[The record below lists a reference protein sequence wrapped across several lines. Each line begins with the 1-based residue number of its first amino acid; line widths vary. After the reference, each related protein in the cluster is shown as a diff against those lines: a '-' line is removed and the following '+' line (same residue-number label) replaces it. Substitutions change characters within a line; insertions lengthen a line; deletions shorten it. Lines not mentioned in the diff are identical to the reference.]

1 MALGAAA
8 AAVWLGCHHAS
19 AAWLTRAAELARPAP
34 GPDEIR
40 AAARAASAWFSV
52 GVVVL
57 AMARWVAV
65 RRARDPL
72 PATLLLPALTW
83 ACALGLVVQQ
93 GTLELARGHV
103 LAPPGLEYARGFC
116 LATVGAAAIL
126 LVPLDLDRVLTRSQH
141 LLALA
146 IAAIFLALAVAG
158 SGPAGSGTRINLG
171 PVQPIELVK
180 LLTLL
185 LLAAFLGSRAS
196 KLRWQRRHW
205 LALSWPRPIL
215 LAPALGA
222 VLVIFAGL
230 FVVGDLGPV
239 LLLSSLLLG
248 LFYLVTRSLGW
259 VLAALALVTALMT
272 TLALWPELVSVGRVA
287 TRLRIWMDPW
297 GNGLTHGHQVG
308 EGLWAVAAGGG
319 TGQGLAQSQ
328 LPLPAA
334 ARTDLVLATMMEQ
347 LGLLSLLAYLV
358 LLAALVLGGLR
369 IAARSRTSVRVLL
382 AAGAALLLLV
392 QWAVIHAGTFAWLPL
407 TGIVAPFLS
416 TGRSSMV
423 VFVALVA
430 LLVRLAH
437 DGGARELPADLVE
450 LHGAARRTAQAA
462 AVLLAAGAL
471 TALGPALLSRREV
484 STRQLRITLGD
495 GTVVTRPNPR
505 LTALATQ
512 LRRGTLEDRHGVALA
527 ETPTLSGPRRYPLGT
542 ALGTLLGASPSRVL
556 RPPWALE
563 RVFDQRLAGG
573 PLTTVAP
580 LLELPRTERLAKVR
594 ALDADLASRS
604 VRLSL
609 DARLQRRVAELLVAG
624 ASRRVGAAAAVVID
638 VDTGQVLARAQVP
651 DLDPG
656 DPSWQALLL
665 RGGAERERFTA
676 VYGPW
681 PDRTGLQ
688 GTFQAGSV
696 AKLFTALAAARA
708 GLVTPAPARAGS
720 CAQEAEPRYRCE
732 LRDAQGPL
740 YDQPGWPTP
749 IHDHGDDRTHGRPG
763 LAQALA
769 VSCNVYFAQLGLA
782 LGAEPLRALREA
794 GVEIGYQGQPF
805 APGEAGSR
813 QLASSAF
820 GQGAMVLSPL
830 AAARLAAIFAAG
842 GTARRCPASME
853 LAAPCPSQALLPDA
867 SALAPIVAGMRQ
879 VMTSG
884 TGRRLAEPAGVRVYG
899 KTGTAD
905 VAGFAGEA
913 PSGIAPGAPAPP
925 HSWFVGFAEPAT
937 TTECTASAPR
947 RLAFAVV
954 VPRGG
959 AGAAAAGPLAMR
971 ILAAARELGYLA
983 P

>member
-1 MALGAAA
+1 MALAGAAVA
-8 AAVWLGCHHAS
+8 AWLGCHHAS
-19 AAWLTRAAELARPAP
+19 EAWQTRAAELARP
-34 GPDEIR
+34 GPAADELR
-40 AAARAASAWFSV
+40 AAALAASAWFSAGV
-52 GVVVL
+52 GVL
-57 AMARWVAV
+57 AVSRWVAA

-72 PATLLLPALTW
+72 PAAFLLPALTW

-93 GTLELARGHV
+93 GTLELARGHL
-103 LAPPGLEYARGFC
+103 LAPPGQEYARGFC

-126 LVPLDLDRVLTRSQH
+126 LVPLDLERVLTRFQH

-146 IAAIFLALAVAG
+146 IVAIFLALAVAG

-196 KLRWQRRHW
+196 KLRWQRRRW

-222 VLVIFAGL
+222 MLIIFAGL

-259 VLAALALVTALMT
+259 VLAALALVTALMA

-287 TRLRIWMDPW
+287 TRLRIWIDPW
-297 GNGLTHGHQVG
+297 GNGLSHGHQVG

-319 TGQGLAQSQ
+319 TGQGLAQSH

-334 ARTDLVLATMMEQ
+334 ARTDLVLTTMMEQ
-347 LGLLSLLAYLV
+347 LGLLALLAYLA

-369 IAARSRTSVRVLL
+369 IATRSRTPVRVLL

-392 QWAVIHAGTFAWLPL
+392 QWAVIHAGSFAWLPL

-416 TGRSSMV
+416 LGRSSMV

-437 DGGARELPADLVE
+437 DGGARELPPDLAE

-471 TALGPALLSRREV
+471 IALGPALLSRREV
-484 STRQLRITLGD
+484 STRQLRVTLGD
-495 GTVVTRPNPR
+495 GTVITRPNPR
-505 LTALATQ
+505 LTALAAQ
-512 LRRGTLEDRHGVALA
+512 LRRGTLEDRHGAPLA
-527 ETPTLSGPRRYPLGT
+527 ETPTLSGPRRYPLGS
-542 ALGTLLGASPSRVL
+542 ALGTLLGPSPSQVL

-563 RVFDQRLAGG
+563 RVFEHRLAGG
-573 PLTTVAP
+573 PLASLAP
-580 LLELPRTERLAKVR
+580 LLELPRAERRAKVR
-594 ALDADLASRS
+594 ALDADLAARS

-609 DARLQRRVAELLVAG
+609 DARLQRRVAELLAAG
-624 ASRRVGAAAAVVID
+624 TRRVGAAAAVVID

-656 DPSWQALLL
+656 DPAWQALLL

-681 PDRTGLQ
+681 PDRTGAQ

-708 GLVTPAPARAGS
+708 GRITPVSARGGS

-749 IHDHGDDRTHGRPG
+749 IHDHGDDPTHGGPG

-769 VSCNVYFAQLGLA
+769 VSCNVYFAQLGLT

-805 APGEAGSR
+805 APGAAGSR

-830 AAARLAAIFAAG
+830 AAARLAAIFAAA

-853 LAAPCPSQALLPDA
+853 LAAPCTSQALLPDA

-879 VMTSG
+879 VMTEG

-905 VAGFAGEA
+905 AAGFVGEA

-937 TTECTASAPR
+937 TPECAASAPR

-971 ILAAARELGYLA
+971 ILAAARELGYLS